1 MRIDG
6 KMYQEKDGWVV
17 EVPILGVFTQGDSIE
32 DALEMARD
40 AVGLMLEDHTDG
52 KVTEKDVKAIQGET
66 GVFELETSQ
75 TKALTTLILRQVRS
89 TKKLSQAEL
98 AALMGVSSRNA
109 VGQYEEGKSE
119 PGLAKLQEILGAM
132 GYEFKLSLVP
142 KAVL

>member
-6 KMYQEKDGWVV
+6 KMHQEKDGWVV
-17 EVPILGVFTQGDSIE
+17 EVPILGVFTQGDSVE
-32 DALEMARD
+32 EAREMARD

-52 KVTEKDVKAIQGET
+52 KVTEKDVKAIQGEA
-66 GVFELETSQ
+66 GAFELETAA

-89 TKKLSQAEL
+89 NKKLSQVEL
-98 AALMGVSSRNA
+98 AALMGASSRNA
-109 VGQYEEGKSE
+109 IGQYEEGKSE

-142 KAVL
+142 KAV

>member
-6 KMYQEKDGWVV
+6 KMHQEKDGWIV

-32 DALEMARD
+32 EAREMARD

-52 KVTEKDVKAIQGET
+52 KVTEKDVKVIQGEAGT
-66 GVFELETSQ
+66 FELETAA

-89 TKKLSQAEL
+89 NKKLSQAEL

-109 VGQYEEGKSE
+109 IGQYEEGRSE

-132 GYEFKLSLVP
+132 GYEFKLTLVP
-142 KAVL
+142 KAV

>member
-6 KMYQEKDGWVV
+6 KMHQEKDGWVV
-17 EVPILGVFTQGDSIE
+17 EVPILGVFTQGDSVE
-32 DALEMARD
+32 EAREMARD

-52 KVTEKDVKAIQGET
+52 KVTEKDVKAIQGEA
-66 GVFELETSQ
+66 GAFELETAA

-89 TKKLSQAEL
+89 NKKLSQAEL
-98 AALMGVSSRNA
+98 AALMGASSRNA
-109 VGQYEEGKSE
+109 IGQYEEGKSE

-142 KAVL
+142 KAV